1 MIFLG
6 IISWKGASRFNVGR
20 GVVFQ
25 MEGASFLSG
34 GVPHRGH
41 RFWWGGGSKTIVG
54 WGGAPP
60 MPDYGKPWRPR
71 DYMVMWLYAYKPLKV
86 SHHPAKFCG
95 HGDWG
100 SEDISFPVCQV
111 ISQDNVTKGLSYVM
125 GKSPSRLVTIF
136 SSLVAIGTLVVKICF

>member
-1 MIFLG
+1 
-6 IISWKGASRFNVGR
+6 
-20 GVVFQ
+20 
-25 MEGASFLSG
+25 MEGCFTSQCGEGGCFSDG
-34 GVPHRGH
+34 GGFIFKWGVPHRGH
-41 RFWWGGGSKTIVG
+41 RFWWGGGGFEKNRWI
-54 WGGAPP
+54 GGRPP
-60 MPDYGKPWRPR
+60 MPNYGKPWRPCN
-71 DYMVMWLYAYKPLKV
+71 YMDMWLYAYKPLKV

-136 SSLVAIGTLVVKICF
+136 SSLVATGTLVVKICF

>member
-6 IISWKGASRFNVGR
+6 INSWKGTSRFNEGGLFFR
-20 GVVFQ
+20 WGGFIFKL
-25 MEGASFLSG
+25 GASA
-34 GVPHRGH
+34 P
-41 RFWWGGGSKTIVG
+41 WGGIGFDGGGFEKNR
-54 WGGAPP
+54 WMGGAPP

>member
-6 IISWKGASRFNVGR
+6 IISWKGASRLNVGR

-34 GVPHRGH
+34 GCPIECIG
-41 RFWWGGGSKTIVG
+41 FDGGGGVRKKSLD
-54 WGGAPP
+54 WGAPP
-60 MPDYGKPWRPR
+60 MPNYGKPWRPCN
-71 DYMVMWLYAYKPLKV
+71 YMDMWLYAYKPLKV

-136 SSLVAIGTLVVKICF
+136 SSLVATGTLVVKICF